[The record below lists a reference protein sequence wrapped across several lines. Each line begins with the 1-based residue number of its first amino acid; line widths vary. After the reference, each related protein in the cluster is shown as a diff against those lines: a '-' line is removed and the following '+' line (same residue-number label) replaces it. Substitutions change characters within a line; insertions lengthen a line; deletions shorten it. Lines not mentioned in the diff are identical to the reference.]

1 MGCKCTCT
9 LECSGDTDREI
20 EREEKESA
28 RLYTFPF
35 LPREA
40 IVEQRGATTKNA
52 WEERCVLSCHF
63 IVFAVRDRK
72 ERAIA
77 FTTGACTRAC
87 VCVLDYVVFYYLYSR
102 PFMCVAAK
110 GASLMLMWN
119 VVFRIFPPC
128 SWCVPHRGKGGSSD
142 LTRQYATGSSTLSST
157 LGGDTLQH
165 CSQ

>member
-1 MGCKCTCT
+1 M
-9 LECSGDTDREI
+9 SGMQMHMHFGMQRRHRQRDREKK
-20 EREEKESA
+20 EKESA

-87 VCVLDYVVFYYLYSR
+87 VCVLDYVVFLL
-102 PFMCVAAK
+102 F
-110 GASLMLMWN
+110 
-119 VVFRIFPPC
+119 IFSPIYVC
-128 SWCVPHRGKGGSSD
+128 RC
-142 LTRQYATGSSTLSST
+142 
-157 LGGDTLQH
+157 
-165 CSQ
+165 